1 MLQKVL
7 RLPAVKGVTGHSTS
21 TIYALM
27 SEGKFPKPI
36 PLGSKRAVGW
46 LEEEI
51 TAWQKAQIAAR
62 DAKLAAG
69 A

>member
-36 PLGSKRAVGW
+36 SLGSKRAVGW

-51 TAWQKAQIAAR
+51 AAWQKARIAER
-62 DAKLAAG
+62 DAGRKAG
-69 A
+69 R